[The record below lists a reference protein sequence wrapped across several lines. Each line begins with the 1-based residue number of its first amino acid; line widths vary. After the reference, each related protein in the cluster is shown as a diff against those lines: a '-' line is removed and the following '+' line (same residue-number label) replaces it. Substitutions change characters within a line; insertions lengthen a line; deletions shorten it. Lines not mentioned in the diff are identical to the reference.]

1 MSVIEAENPLEGAL
15 NAGRVRRKANNTR
28 DLKGRA
34 ARVAKGSPEV
44 MVKITGFGKG
54 AQHVKSHLDYISRNA
69 KVELETE
76 RGEILAT
83 KEELKEL
90 FKDWSADFD
99 DSKRRKNQRDTMHM
113 VLSMPEGTPQEA
125 VRQGARAF
133 AKEVFGRNHEYVF
146 ALHTDEPHPH
156 VHITVKMQG
165 KDGTRLNPRKADLQR
180 WREAFAE
187 KMRDE
192 GIEAEATPRAVRGKV
207 KKAERQVI
215 RHIERGQKGREAT
228 DTAPRVPARDPR
240 VPRVRAEQVRQA
252 AHELAAEARGEHAP
266 AGPWE
271 KAIKERQS
279 AVRLAWLL
287 AAAELEKQ
295 ADLTREKPNVR
306 PDYDRINLRA
316 ARAGQRAA
324 AVYQSHLDDDRRKAP
339 AAAVAGVRNV
349 STLGVVH
356 DQRPAQVLLQADAPG
371 GVGRHRDAHSA
382 MRRTGDSLARLTERS
397 RGLIGARASDTAEK
411 SLAGSIRA
419 FVEAMPTTIDTAR
432 DELKRRLAS
441 QFSRPLD
448 QQADAGR
455 DVGQAPQ
462 PGRAPAKGPDR

>member
-15 NAGRVRRKANNTR
+15 SAGRVRRKANNTR
-28 DLKGRA
+28 DLKSKA

-69 KVELETE
+69 KVELETD

-83 KEELKEL
+83 KEDIKDL
-90 FKDWSADFD
+90 FKSWSAEFD

-125 VRQGARAF
+125 VRKGARAF
-133 AKEVFGRNHEYVF
+133 AQEAFGKNHEYVF

-165 KDGTRLNPRKADLQR
+165 HDGKRLNPRKADLQR

-207 KKAERQVI
+207 KKAERQVV
-215 RHIERGQKGREAT
+215 RHIERGDDR
-228 DTAPRVPARDPR
+228 RPAR
-240 VPRVRAEQVRQA
+240 VPRVRAEQVRQV
-252 AHELAAEARGEHAP
+252 AHELAAEARGEKVP
-266 AGPWE
+266 TGPWE
-271 KAIKERQS
+271 EAIKARQT
-279 AVRLAWLL
+279 ATRTAWLR

-306 PDYDRINLRA
+306 PDYDRIDPRA

-324 AVYQSHLDDDRRKAP
+324 AVYQSHLDGARRKAP

-349 STLGVVH
+349 SSLGMVH
-356 DQRPAQVLLQADAPG
+356 NERPAQVLLQADAPG
-371 GVGRHRDAHSA
+371 GVGRLRGADSA
-382 MRRTGDSLARLTERS
+382 MRRAGDSLARLAERS
-397 RGLIGARASDTAEK
+397 RQLIGARVPEGAEK
-411 SLAGSIRA
+411 SLPGRIRA
-419 FVEAMPTTIDTAR
+419 FVEAMPSIDTAR
-432 DELKRRLAS
+432 HELKRKLAS
-441 QFSRPLD
+441 QFSRALD
-448 QQADAGR
+448 QQADAEHGAL
-455 DVGQAPQ
+455 DKKQGPV
-462 PGRAPAKGPDR
+462 KGPDRG